1 MIVDDAMRLEDIVDI
16 VRACGGAQSAGQSDE
31 AYAAY
36 HEALEVV
43 ERELRAAWR
52 RHWMTILVEN
62 DADLLD
68 AE

>member
-1 MIVDDAMRLEDIVDI
+1 MIVDDAMKLEDIIDI

-31 AYAAY
+31 AYTAY

-43 ERELRAAWR
+43 ERELRYAWR
-52 RHWMTILVEN
+52 RHWMAALLEN